1 MKYVAFALILTALSV
16 NSYAFD
22 PKQARQ
28 SHKIVVKCKDIAWS
42 DIQTLVQ
49 PYLSDDINAAL
60 VMQGQN
66 ANYKV
71 SSVLMQMQRT
81 SLLVPYKVSLAA
93 EQIIGEPLPDVI
105 ITILESIIAADC

>member
-71 SSVLMQMQRT
+71 S
-81 SLLVPYKVSLAA
+81 LAA

-105 ITILESIIAADC
+105 ITILESIISADC

>member
-71 SSVLMQMQRT
+71 S
-81 SLLVPYKVSLAA
+81 LAA

>member
-71 SSVLMQMQRT
+71 S
-81 SLLVPYKVSLAA
+81 LAA
-93 EQIIGEPLPDVI
+93 EQVIGEPLPDVI

>member
-28 SHKIVVKCKDIAWS
+28 SHKIVVECNDIAWS

-49 PYLSDDINAAL
+49 PYLSDDLNAAL
-60 VMQGQN
+60 VMQGQS
-66 ANYKV
+66 AN
-71 SSVLMQMQRT
+71 
-81 SLLVPYKVSLAA
+81 YKVSLAA
-93 EQIIGEPLPDVI
+93 EQVIGEPLPDVI

>member
-28 SHKIVVKCKDIAWS
+28 SHKVVVECKAIAWS
-42 DIQTLVQ
+42 DVQTLVQ

-66 ANYKV
+66 AN
-71 SSVLMQMQRT
+71 
-81 SLLVPYKVSLAA
+81 YKVSLAA

>member
-28 SHKIVVKCKDIAWS
+28 SHKIVVECKDIAWA

-49 PYLSDDINAAL
+49 PYLSDDLNAAL

-71 SSVLMQMQRT
+71 S
-81 SLLVPYKVSLAA
+81 LAA
-93 EQIIGEPLPDVI
+93 EQVIGEPLPDVI